1 MIKRNK
7 TENEK
12 VKGKSRLF
20 EPNAKRLKD
29 PEFKIKQLK
38 SFNRRS
44 GMDIPFLSLI
54 LILLTIGLIM
64 MFSASYPNA
73 FYRHKNDSFFFIRNQ
88 AIFATIGLISMFF
101 VSRFKYEN
109 LKFIHVPI
117 FILSFIC
124 LIIVLFMPK
133 LNNARRWIMMGPINF
148 QPSEITKFSVI
159 LSFASIIDKNFEKMG
174 TFKYGIL
181 PFMVILMPNIVL
193 LALEPHI
200 SCTLIV
206 ILLATIMLFIGGI
219 KLRWFLYTLAP
230 IVFAVLYLVIFTDKL
245 TYANKRIAGWL
256 DPFNPPPGVDTW
268 QNKQGLYAIGSGGIF
283 GLGLGNSRQKYLYL
297 PEPQNDFVFA
307 IVCEELG
314 FIGAVVIL
322 LLFAALIWR
331 GVTIAV
337 LAKDRFGTLLGLGLI
352 MQVGLQVILNV
363 SVVTGTTPNTG
374 IELPFFSYGGTAL
387 LMLLTQMGLILSI
400 SRGSNIEKIR

>member
-1 MIKRNK
+1 MVRKAKI
-7 TENEK
+7 ENENMRK
-12 VKGKSRLF
+12 KHKLF
-20 EPNAKRLKD
+20 SSNAKRLRNS
-29 PEFKIKQLK
+29 EFKFKKLK
-38 SFNRRS
+38 KFNKHS
-44 GMDIPFLSLI
+44 GIDIPFVSLI
-54 LILLTIGLIM
+54 LTLLTIGLIM

-88 AIFATIGLISMFF
+88 VIFAIVGLFLMFF
-101 VSRFKYEN
+101 ISRFKYEN
-109 LKFIHVPI
+109 LKFIHVPV

-124 LIIVLFMPK
+124 LIIVLFMPRINDAK
-133 LNNARRWIMMGPINF
+133 RWIFIGPINF

-181 PFMVILMPNIVL
+181 PFMIILIPNIVL

-200 SCTLIV
+200 SCTIIV
-206 ILLATIMLFIGGI
+206 ILLATIMLFIGGV
-219 KLRWFLYTLAP
+219 KLRWFLYVLAP
-230 IVFAVLYLVIFTDKL
+230 IIFVILYLVIFTDKL

-322 LLFAALIWR
+322 LLFAALVWR

-337 LAKDRFGTLLGLGLI
+337 RAKDRFGTLLGLGLI

-363 SVVTGTTPNTG
+363 SVVTGTMPNTG
-374 IELPFFSYGGTAL
+374 IALPFFSYGGTSL
-387 LMLLTQMGLILSI
+387 LMLLAHMGLMLSI
-400 SRGSNIEKIR
+400 SRSANIEKIR